1 MCLLAIKD
9 IPAGS
14 EVDICTYHLYLF
26 LLIYSIKNKVFAFYG
41 YSDLVYGS
49 HGIEIGIR
57 EHECYKV
64 NEASHLK
71 IIITFRKMYPLL
83 F

>member
-14 EVDICTYHLYLF
+14 EVETCIIFLSSFLF
-26 LLIYSIKNKVFAFYG
+26 LLTYSIENKVFAFYG
-41 YSDLVYGS
+41 YTDVVYGS
-49 HGIEIGIR
+49 HGIKIGKG

-64 NEASHLK
+64 KLV
-71 IIITFRKMYPLL
+71 I
-83 F
+83 